1 MKITLPLIRPALMV
15 AVLFRTLDAFRIY
28 DAAFIITRGAND
40 TETVSILGYNQLV
53 NRLNLGPRI
62 GRRDPDLR
70 LRDDHRVHLL
80 PLPRREPGTEVT
92 DHDRIHRNA
101 EDPLG
106 DRDRRRPVL
115 RPDPGRLD
123 HLAVAQ
129 GPDDDRRPEVLPDRS
144 GRCDNY
150 SAVFQGGL
158 GFNHALVN
166 SIGIA
171 MITTLLA
178 LAFASMAAY
187 AITRLDFPGKT
198 LILAGA
204 LAISMFPAISI
215 VGGLFNVW
223 RVVGLYDTWPGLILP
238 YLSFSLPLSIYI
250 AVGVLPRDPVGPR
263 EGGADGRRDGRAGV
277 PAGDPAAGDAGR
289 VHRRHPRRSSSAWN
303 DFLFANVLTSTD
315 AARTAPVALSFFRGA
330 SQFTD
335 PSGAI
340 AAGAVVVTIPI
351 LIMVLIFQRRIVSG
365 LTAGAVKG

>member
-1 MKITLPLIRPALMV
+1 METSGKQKGLWALGTVVVLAYALI
-15 AVLFRTLDAFRIY
+15 
-28 DAAFIITRGAND
+28 
-40 TETVSILGYNQLV
+40 
-53 NRLNLGPRI
+53 
-62 GRRDPDLR
+62 
-70 LRDDHRVHLL
+70 
-80 PLPRREPGTEVT
+80 
-92 DHDRIHRNA
+92 
-101 EDPLG
+101 
-106 DRDRRRPVL
+106 PVL
-115 RPDPGRLD
+115 WIVSLSLKDPTTIGD
-123 HLAVAQ
+123 Q
-129 GPDDDRRPEVLPDRS
+129 KFFPTKWTT
-144 GRCDNY
+144 DNY

-171 MITTLLA
+171 LITTVIA

-187 AITRLDFPGKT
+187 AITRLEFPGKT

-223 RVVGLYDTWPGLILP
+223 RNIGLYDTWLGLILP

-250 AVGVLPRDPVGPR
+250 LSAFFREIPWDLEKAAQMDGATGAQAFRRVILPLAMPGVFT
-263 EGGADGRRDGRAGV
+263 AGILV
-277 PAGDPAAGDAGR
+277 FI
-289 VHRRHPRRSSSAWN
+289 SAWN

-365 LTAGAVKG
+365 LTSGAVKG

>member
-1 MKITLPLIRPALMV
+1 MTESTQRQKILWVIGTFV
-15 AVLFRTLDAFRIY
+15 VLFYALVPVAW
-28 DAAFIITRGAND
+28 IISLSLKDPT
-40 TETVSILGYNQLV
+40 T
-53 NRLNLGPRI
+53 I
-62 GRRDPDLR
+62 GDQKF
-70 LRDDHRVHLL
+70 L
-80 PLPRREPGTEVT
+80 PTKT
-92 DHDRIHRNA
+92 TW
-101 EDPLG
+101 
-106 DRDRRRPVL
+106 
-115 RPDPGRLD
+115 
-123 HLAVAQ
+123 
-129 GPDDDRRPEVLPDRS
+129 
-144 GRCDNY
+144 DNY

-171 MITTLLA
+171 LITTLIA
-178 LAFASMAAY
+178 LVFASMAAY
-187 AITRLDFPGKT
+187 AITRLEFPGKT
-198 LILAGA
+198 LILAGS
-204 LAISMFPAISI
+204 LAVSMFPAISI

-250 AVGVLPRDPVGPR
+250 LSAFFREIPWDLEKAAQMDGATGAQAFRRVILPLAMPGVFT
-263 EGGADGRRDGRAGV
+263 AGILV
-277 PAGDPAAGDAGR
+277 FI
-289 VHRRHPRRSSSAWN
+289 SAWN

-365 LTAGAVKG
+365 LTSGAVKG

>member
-1 MKITLPLIRPALMV
+1 MDQYTRNQKILWAVGTV
-15 AVLFRTLDAFRIY
+15 VVLFYALVPVIWILSLSLKTP
-28 DAAFIITRGAND
+28 
-40 TETVSILGYNQLV
+40 ET
-53 NRLNLGPRI
+53 I
-62 GRRDPDLR
+62 GDQSFWPK
-70 LRDDHRVHLL
+70 
-80 PLPRREPGTEVT
+80 EVT
-92 DHDRIHRNA
+92 L
-101 EDPLG
+101 E
-106 DRDRRRPVL
+106 
-115 RPDPGRLD
+115 
-123 HLAVAQ
+123 
-129 GPDDDRRPEVLPDRS
+129 
-144 GRCDNY
+144 NY
-150 SAVFQGGL
+150 SAVFAEGL
-158 GFNHALVN
+158 GFNRAIIN

-171 MITTLLA
+171 LITTVLA

-204 LAISMFPAISI
+204 LAVSMFPAISV

-238 YLSFSLPLSIYI
+238 YLSFALPLSIYTLSAFFREIPWDLEKAAQMDGATGMQAFRRVILPLAMPGVFTAGILAFI
-250 AVGVLPRDPVGPR
+250 A
-263 EGGADGRRDGRAGV
+263 
-277 PAGDPAAGDAGR
+277 
-289 VHRRHPRRSSSAWN
+289 AWN

-365 LTAGAVKG
+365 LTSGAVKG

>member
-1 MKITLPLIRPALMV
+1 MTESTPREKVLWIIGTFV
-15 AVLFRTLDAFRIY
+15 VLFYALTPVAWIVSLSLKKP
-28 DAAFIITRGAND
+28 
-40 TETVSILGYNQLV
+40 ET
-53 NRLNLGPRI
+53 I
-62 GRRDPDLR
+62 GDGKFFPSSRRW
-70 LRDDHRVHLL
+70 
-80 PLPRREPGTEVT
+80 
-92 DHDRIHRNA
+92 
-101 EDPLG
+101 
-106 DRDRRRPVL
+106 
-115 RPDPGRLD
+115 
-123 HLAVAQ
+123 
-129 GPDDDRRPEVLPDRS
+129 
-144 GRCDNY
+144 DNY
-150 SAVFQGGL
+150 SAVFSEGL
-158 GFNHALVN
+158 GFNHALIN

-171 MITTLLA
+171 MITTLIA
-178 LAFASMAAY
+178 LVFASMAAY

-204 LAISMFPAISI
+204 LAVSMFPAISI

-250 AVGVLPRDPVGPR
+250 LSAFFREIPWDLEKAAQMDGATGAQAFRRVILPLAMPGVFT
-263 EGGADGRRDGRAGV
+263 AGILV
-277 PAGDPAAGDAGR
+277 FIA
-289 VHRRHPRRSSSAWN
+289 AWN